1 MDPGAVGRKF
11 LLQNSKGKNSYV
23 LRTSTNDG
31 NDIKLNTPS
40 RCTIMAIFNTAGGY
54 GATLLIAI
62 DPSSRCTTTGI
73 TSDSRV
79 QLKITLDGGI
89 LTISENPWLTA
100 TLISTSPLSEIK

>member
-1 MDPGAVGRKF
+1 M
-11 LLQNSKGKNSYV
+11 

-54 GATLLIAI
+54 ASALLIVI
-62 DPSSRCTTTGI
+62 SPSSQCTTTGI
-73 TSDSRV
+73 TNDPRV